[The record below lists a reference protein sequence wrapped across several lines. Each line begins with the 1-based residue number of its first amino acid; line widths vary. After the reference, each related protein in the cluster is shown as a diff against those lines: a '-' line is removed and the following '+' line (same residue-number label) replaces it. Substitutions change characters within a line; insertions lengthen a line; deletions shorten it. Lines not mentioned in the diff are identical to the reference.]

1 MDFLGAIEW
10 LVYFKPFPVSL
21 LWFNYFAVSYLY
33 AFCLRNAIQGHCILF
48 IINCPVIRS
57 VIIFKIIFAYFYLQM
72 CVAGVSSIVNCEGQI
87 SEDENILDS
96 QVFYNFN
103 SDDSALIMD

>member
-10 LVYFKPFPVSL
+10 LVYFKPFPVSV
-21 LWFNYFAVSYLY
+21 LWFNYFAFSYLY
-33 AFCLRNAIQGHCILF
+33 AFRLRNAIQGHCILF
-48 IINCPVIRS
+48 IIKCLVIRS
-57 VIIFKIIFAYFYLQM
+57 VIILKIIFAYFYLQM